1 MEQFQPRADRG
12 RADPDA
18 REQPQPARR
27 VGRKVEHRNG
37 GGRRQPGRHPRPQ
50 QLPRRLP
57 AARSRTSVASS
68 FSCSTTW
75 VLPFFLPDFARI
87 SAVLFGCGFHQL
99 SPVSFFSSAAIFF
112 GREGGGVLFLTEF
125 RFGFAAFYDFD
136 RLLTGLGF
144 AFLRFQTARRSFP
157 FSRFVTESER
167 ESNWAPEKKI
177 IRFKWRDM
185 EKQHLTYL
193 SPVSS
198 FVNPVKPGR
207 NFSELWN
214 SVKPGTTRWH
224 VSVFFLRWRYL
235 ERLIRK
241 SKVGTA

>member
-1 MEQFQPRADRG
+1 MHESSHSQHGESDEKSSTETEEDAVSLADIPDLNNYHDVFQPRDRE
-12 RADPDA
+12 RQSPLPF
-18 REQPQPARR
+18 RVQPLGFYRFFYR
-27 VGRKVEHRNG
+27 ISHE
-37 GGRRQPGRHPRPQ
+37 
-50 QLPRRLP
+50 
-57 AARSRTSVASS
+57 
-68 FSCSTTW
+68 F
-75 VLPFFLPDFARI
+75 LPFF
-87 SAVLFGCGFHQL
+87 FGCGFHQL

-207 NFSELWN
+207 NFSEL
-214 SVKPGTTRWH
+214 
-224 VSVFFLRWRYL
+224 
-235 ERLIRK
+235 
-241 SKVGTA
+241 

>member
-1 MEQFQPRADRG
+1 MHESSHSQHGESDEKSSTETEEDAVSLADIPDLNNYHDVFQPRDRE
-12 RADPDA
+12 RQSPLPF
-18 REQPQPARR
+18 RVQPLGFYRFFYRISHEFLPFYLGAAFTSFHRLVFFPAPRFFL
-27 VGRKVEHRNG
+27 
-37 GGRRQPGRHPRPQ
+37 GGR
-50 QLPRRLP
+50 
-57 AARSRTSVASS
+57 
-68 FSCSTTW
+68 
-75 VLPFFLPDFARI
+75 
-87 SAVLFGCGFHQL
+87 
-99 SPVSFFSSAAIFF
+99 
-112 GREGGGVLFLTEF
+112 GGVLFLTEF

-207 NFSELWN
+207 NFSEL
-214 SVKPGTTRWH
+214 
-224 VSVFFLRWRYL
+224 
-235 ERLIRK
+235 
-241 SKVGTA
+241 